1 MKKDSKKGLKRKELM
16 FAISGSLSHS
26 EAVCFAR
33 TLRQDENHYLV
44 KVWDNPNARTTAKKE
59 RYIVVRYPRKGEN
72 VIGAYAFWC
81 GKEELEGVN

>member
-1 MKKDSKKGLKRKELM
+1 MKKKELM
-16 FAISGSLSHS
+16 FAISNSLPHS

-33 TLRQDENHYLV
+33 TLNPDDPHYLV

-59 RYIVVRYPRKGEN
+59 RYVVVRYPRKGEN

-81 GKEELEGVN
+81 GKEDMEAIN